1 MCSFCDL
8 DADTRDRI
16 ISKTKHSYVVK
27 IRTQYDTWEGHDVSE
42 HYMVIPNRH
51 VPHFKELTPEERLD
65 LMEVIAEYESN
76 GFNIYARGVNSP
88 RRSMPHQHTHLIK
101 IHGKRNRFHIFMERP
116 YFLFRG

>member
-8 DADTRDRI
+8 DADTRARI
-16 ISKTKHSYVVK
+16 VKQNKHSYIVN

-51 VPHFKELTPEERLD
+51 VRHFKELTPLEKLEIMD
-65 LMEVIAEYESN
+65 AMADYESQ
-76 GFNIYARGVNSP
+76 GFNVYARGVNSP
-88 RRSMPHQHTHLIK
+88 RRSMVHQHTHLIK
-101 IHGKRNRFHIFMERP
+101 IHGKRNKFMLFMEKP